1 MTHADSGNADTHYQA
16 FRVPSE
22 KEVIFFPVFQHPIT
36 KDLYVIWSDITNCFP
51 EATRIQFRN
60 VYVPM
65 LRDSRL
71 HRVKPFGIKYHP
83 GVVLDIIFGKRPTG
97 RKYRS
102 SREHQSINSSID
114 YPAAAAVAVGEVPG
128 QSADHSAGDKNGK
141 DDVGDRAGGEG
152 EAEAKMTED
161 QEDRAV
167 GLDSMLKGSTDQAAL
182 VSVPNISPAS
192 DREVL
197 EKGEGAPEQEE
208 DLTTKEQ
215 KEEQEREREE
225 KEEQGQDVTTP
236 YAQAMPVGN
245 VRPDLPFTIEDLIR
259 HRVKNIMEARYSW
272 AQCSGHSRFFVLLP
286 VLESNLRPPGA
297 ASTSSTATTPT
308 TTATSSVPGIYN
320 KTKFQL
326 YFLCDCGGLPEAKD
340 KANPHWIDKNGRIP
354 TSLPAVKDLNQ
365 QQLRALIP
373 IVGDYVMGILEMLKY
388 GVYIER
394 IPQDTAQR
402 VSLAIK
408 YLESKGVQSCE
419 SLIAEIS
426 SNPTV
431 PATESLLDR
440 LPPIASLVEKALDA
454 FGSKLSRDPNGQYSV
469 MYPLRTVRG
478 DARWMCGRHW
488 MSTWSDVALYTKA
501 LTFHQE
507 PESPEGSF
515 TPLYGI
521 LSSRITT
528 VKRALQ
534 FFELARQLPRNPVFT
549 VWLDWN
555 LTVKDEEELAQAIG
569 GLSAAVVHILV
580 RVRSKPQDEIDAGM
594 AFGQLRLTTAALRN
608 SDIEMFTLT
617 EADPEG
623 KYNYQDLPTDM
634 TYRQSYGPKAG
645 TQITVVSRHERGGR
659 MAAAVRGTDAD
670 LALSTIRR
678 VTGGFHHFAGLRFGH
693 NEHHLIVKFGGT
705 KEGEIVGSDVE
716 KDTDFANGDMMSF
729 IEKRQW
735 KDEVYC
741 TSDIDFGA
749 QFFHLGYLSKVIMR
763 FSRDS
768 HWAEVREVIVSNKH
782 LNAITLDCQM
792 PDFDPSQVFETY
804 KDLLSDHPTIEKF
817 QIHSGMHSAEVTSTF
832 TWRNPN
838 DPAKTRVDITCCR
851 CDDVEAMFQRYAPMI
866 ERLALEGIDA
876 TDAAA
881 MLKSMRRKKK
891 PLALKYLSVKDIHL
905 LEPTVREILQEVILK
920 GAMEDVIIRGSV
932 TAQAG
937 RKESVSKARLMANV
951 KIWAE
956 FLFAVRSKVTELA
969 VQDSPKRRLLHAM
982 ESLPAVSVEMPRL
995 TLFHLT
1001 CATQSGLLESPWLD
1015 MFFKYKGPAAQED
1028 KNVFKSGDVCSADAL
1043 TRTSQMAERNQTIT
1057 DLRLHE
1063 GVMTQEDWIR
1073 LLGYLDFS
1081 RMVNCSV
1088 QQTNVLA
1095 PATLLQIANVVLK
1108 DSAVLQYFYVRDG
1121 RGVDDDTAA
1130 VLETIFGPKKADVE
1144 GEQESSKLIDLN
1156 GFIL

>member
-1 MTHADSGNADTHYQA
+1 MAHADSGDADTHYQA

-22 KEVIFFPVFQHPIT
+22 KEPIFFPAYQHPIT
-36 KDLYVIWSDITNCFP
+36 KDLYVIWSDITICFP

-71 HRVKPFGIKYHP
+71 YRVKPFGIKYHP
-83 GVVLDIIFGKRPTG
+83 GVVLDIIFG
-97 RKYRS
+97 RKPASRKNRNS
-102 SREHQSINSSID
+102 SEHQSASSSID
-114 YPAAAAVAVGEVPG
+114 HPAVTAVTVGEVPG
-128 QSADHSAGDKNGK
+128 HGADHFARDENGK
-141 DDVGDRAGGEG
+141 DDVGDHTEGEG
-152 EAEAKMTED
+152 EAEAQTTKY
-161 QEDRAV
+161 QEYSAV
-167 GLDSMLKGSTDQAAL
+167 GLNPMLQGSTDQVVL
-182 VSVPNISPAS
+182 FSVAILSSAS

-197 EKGEGAPEQEE
+197 AEGEEAPKQE
-208 DLTTKEQ
+208 DDSGTKKQ
-215 KEEQEREREE
+215 KEKQEREREQK
-225 KEEQGQDVTTP
+225 KEHQQKETP
-236 YAQAMPVGN
+236 VDN
-245 VRPDLPFTIEDLIR
+245 TRPKLPFTIEDLIR

-286 VLESNLRPPGA
+286 VLGSNSRTSGA
-297 ASTSSTATTPT
+297 ASTSSTAPTPT
-308 TTATSSVPGIYN
+308 STATGSVPGIHN

-326 YFLCDCGGLPEAKD
+326 YFLCDCGDIPEAKD
-340 KANPHWIDKNGRIP
+340 KTNPHWIDKNGRIP
-354 TSLPAVKDLNQ
+354 TSLPAVKDLDQ

-373 IVGDYVMGILEMLKY
+373 VVGDYVMGILEMLKY
-388 GVYIER
+388 GVYVDK

-419 SLIAEIS
+419 SFMTEMS

-431 PATESLLDR
+431 PVTGSLLDR
-440 LPPIASLVEKALDA
+440 LTPLAIMVEKTLDD
-454 FGSKLSRDPNGQYSV
+454 FGNKLSRDPNGQYSV
-469 MYPLRTVRG
+469 MYPLRTARG

-507 PESPEGSF
+507 PDSPEGSF

-534 FFELARQLPRNPVFT
+534 FFELARHIPRNPVFT
-549 VWLDWN
+549 VWLDWD
-555 LTVKDEEELAQAIG
+555 LTVKDEDELAQAIG
-569 GLSAAVVHILV
+569 RLSAAVVHILV
-580 RVRSKPQDEIDAGM
+580 RGRSGPQDEVDAGM
-594 AFGQLRLTTAALRN
+594 AFGQLRLTTAALQN

-623 KYNYQDLPTDM
+623 KYNYQYLPTDF

-645 TQITVVSRHERGGR
+645 AQVTVISRHERGGR
-659 MAAAVRGTDAD
+659 MAAAVRGVDAN
-670 LALSTIRR
+670 LAFATIRR

-693 NEHHLIVKFGGT
+693 SEHHLIVKFGGA
-705 KEGEIVGSDVE
+705 KEGEVVGSDVE

-741 TSDIDFGA
+741 TSGIDFGA
-749 QFFHLGYLSKVIMR
+749 QFFHLGYLSKVLMR
-763 FSRDS
+763 FSHDS
-768 HWAEVREVIVSNKH
+768 HRAEVRELIMLNKH

-804 KDLLSDHPTIEKF
+804 KELLSDHPTIEIF
-817 QIHSGMHSAEVTSTF
+817 QIHSRMHSAEVTSIF
-832 TWRNPN
+832 TWRNPK
-838 DPAKTRVDITCCR
+838 DPAKTRVDITCSR

-866 ERLALEGIDA
+866 ERLSLEGIDE

-881 MLKSMRRKKK
+881 MLKSMRRKKR
-891 PLALKYLSVKDIHL
+891 PLALKSISVRDIHL
-905 LEPTVREILQEVILK
+905 LEPSVREILQEVILK

-932 TAQAG
+932 IAQG
-937 RKESVSKARLMANV
+937 WRKESVSKARLMANV

-956 FLFAVRSKVTELA
+956 FLVAVRSKVTELA
-969 VQDSPKRRLLHAM
+969 VQDSPKRRFLQAM
-982 ESLPAVSVEMPRL
+982 ESQPAVSVEMPRL

-1001 CATQSGLLESPWLD
+1001 CATQASLLESAWLG
-1015 MFFKYKGPAAQED
+1015 MFFKYKGPAAQEEE
-1028 KNVFKSGDVCSADAL
+1028 NVFKSGDVSLSDTL
-1043 TRTSQMAERNQTIT
+1043 TRTSQMVEKNQTIT
-1057 DLRLHE
+1057 DLRLRE
-1063 GVMTQEDWIR
+1063 GVIIREDWDR

-1081 RMVNCSV
+1081 QMVNFSV

-1095 PATLLQIANVVLK
+1095 PATLLQIANVVPR
-1108 DSAVLQYFYVRDG
+1108 DSAVLQHFYVRDG
-1121 RGVDDDTAA
+1121 RGVDDDTGAA
-1130 VLETIFGPKKADVE
+1130 LEAIFGPKKADVE
-1144 GEQESSKLIDLN
+1144 GEQEGSKLIDLN
-1156 GFIL
+1156 GFVL

>member
-1 MTHADSGNADTHYQA
+1 MQ
-16 FRVPSE
+16 
-22 KEVIFFPVFQHPIT
+22 
-36 KDLYVIWSDITNCFP
+36 
-51 EATRIQFRN
+51 
-60 VYVPM
+60 
-65 LRDSRL
+65 L

-83 GVVLDIIFGKRPTG
+83 GVVLDIIFGKKPAS
-97 RKYRS
+97 RKDRS
-102 SREHQSINSSID
+102 RSEHQSASSSID
-114 YPAAAAVAVGEVPG
+114 HYAAAAVTDGEVPG
-128 QSADHSAGDKNGK
+128 QVSDHSAGDENGK
-141 DDVGDRAGGEG
+141 DDVGDRAEGEG
-152 EAEAKMTED
+152 EAEAETTED
-161 QEDRAV
+161 QEGSAV
-167 GLDSMLKGSTDQAAL
+167 GLDSMLQDSTNQT
-182 VSVPNISPAS
+182 VPMSVPNIPPAS

-197 EKGEGAPEQEE
+197 EKGEEAPEQEE
-208 DLTTKEQ
+208 DLETKEQ
-215 KEEQEREREE
+215 KEEQEQEQEE
-225 KEEQGQDVTTP
+225 TP
-236 YAQAMPVGN
+236 PYTQVIPAGN

-286 VLESNLRPPGA
+286 VLENNPYLPGA
-297 ASTSSTATTPT
+297 ASTSATAQTPT
-308 TTATSSVPGIYN
+308 TTAMSSVPGIHH

-326 YFLCDCGGLPEAKD
+326 YFLCDCGDIPEAKD

-373 IVGDYVMGILEMLKY
+373 VVGDYVMSILEMLKY
-388 GVYIER
+388 GVYMDR

-408 YLESKGVQSCE
+408 YLEAKGVQSCE
-419 SLIAEIS
+419 SLMNEIS
-426 SNPTV
+426 LNPTV
-431 PATESLLDR
+431 PMTKSLLDR
-440 LPPIASLVEKALDA
+440 LPPIAILVEKTLDA
-454 FGSKLSRDPNGQYSV
+454 FGNKLSRDPKGQYSV
-469 MYPLRTVRG
+469 MYPLRMVRG

-488 MSTWSDVALYTKA
+488 MSTWSDLALYTKA

-507 PESPEGSF
+507 PGSPEGSF

-534 FFELARQLPRNPVFT
+534 FFELARQIPRNPVFT
-549 VWLDWN
+549 VWLDWD
-555 LTVKDEEELAQAIG
+555 LTVKDEDELAQAIG
-569 GLSAAVVHILV
+569 LLSAAVVHILV
-580 RVRSKPQDEIDAGM
+580 RDRSGPQDEIDAGM

-608 SDIEMFTLT
+608 LDIEMFTLT

-623 KYNYQDLPTDM
+623 KYNYQEFPTDL

-645 TQITVVSRHERGGR
+645 AQITVVSRHERGGR

-670 LALSTIRR
+670 LALATIRR

-693 NEHHLIVKFGGT
+693 NEHHLIIKFGGT
-705 KEGEIVGSDVE
+705 KEGEVVGSDVE

-741 TSDIDFGA
+741 TSDIDFGS

-763 FSRDS
+763 FSHDS
-768 HWAEVREVIVSNKH
+768 HRAEARELIMLNKH

-792 PDFDPSQVFETY
+792 LDFDPSQVFETY
-804 KDLLSDHPTIEKF
+804 KELLFDHPTIEMF
-817 QIHSGMHSAEVTSTF
+817 QIHSGIHSAEATSTF

-838 DPAKTRVDITCCR
+838 DPAKTRVDITCCQ

-866 ERLALEGIDA
+866 ERLALEGINA

-881 MLKSMRRKKK
+881 MLKSMRRKKR
-891 PLALKYLSVKDIHL
+891 PLALKYISVRDIHL
-905 LEPTVREILQEVILK
+905 LEPAVREILQEVILK

-932 TAQAG
+932 IAQAG

-951 KIWAE
+951 KTWAE

-969 VQDSPKRRLLHAM
+969 VQDSPKRRFLQAM
-982 ESLPAVSVEMPRL
+982 ELQPAVSVEMPRL

-1001 CATQSGLLESPWLD
+1001 CATQTGLLESPWLD
-1015 MFFKYKGPAAQED
+1015 MFFKHKGPAAQEE
-1028 KNVFKSGDVCSADAL
+1028 KNDFKSSDVCSADVL
-1043 TRTSQMAERNQTIT
+1043 KRTRELAEKNQTIT
-1057 DLRLHE
+1057 DLRLRE
-1063 GVMTQEDWIR
+1063 GVMTREDWNR

-1095 PATLLQIANVVLK
+1095 PATLLQIANIVPR
-1108 DSAVLQYFYVRDG
+1108 DSALLQHFYVRDG
-1121 RGVDDDTAA
+1121 RGVDDDTGAI
-1130 VLETIFGPKKADVE
+1130 LEAKFGPKKADFE
-1144 GEQESSKLIDLN
+1144 GEQEGSKLIDFN
-1156 GFIL
+1156 GFVL

>member
-1 MTHADSGNADTHYQA
+1 MQL
-16 FRVPSE
+16 
-22 KEVIFFPVFQHPIT
+22 I
-36 KDLYVIWSDITNCFP
+36 
-51 EATRIQFRN
+51 
-60 VYVPM
+60 
-65 LRDSRL
+65 
-71 HRVKPFGIKYHP
+71 RVKPFGIKYQP
-83 GVVLDIIFGKRPTG
+83 GVVLDVIFGKKPG
-97 RKYRS
+97 VRKNRS
-102 SREHQSINSSID
+102 SSEHQSASSSTD
-114 YPAAAAVAVGEVPG
+114 HSAAAAAVAVGDVPG
-128 QSADHSAGDKNGK
+128 QGTDHSAGDENGK
-141 DDVGDRAGGEG
+141 YDDADRAEGEG
-152 EAEAKMTED
+152 EVEAETTEE
-161 QEDRAV
+161 QEDSAV
-167 GLDSMLKGSTDQAAL
+167 GPDFMLQESFDQVVL
-182 VSVPNISPAS
+182 LSVPNIPPAS
-192 DREVL
+192 DRGVL
-197 EKGEGAPEQEE
+197 DKGEEAPEQEE
-208 DLTTKEQ
+208 DLETREQ
-215 KEEQEREREE
+215 KGKQKREREE
-225 KEEQGQDVTTP
+225 KEEQDQEREETP
-236 YAQAMPVGN
+236 PYTQAIPVGN

-259 HRVKNIMEARYSW
+259 HRAKNIMEARYSW

-286 VLESNLRPPGA
+286 VLESNPLLPGA
-297 ASTSSTATTPT
+297 SATSSTAPTPT
-308 TTATSSVPGIYN
+308 TTATSSVTGIHN

-326 YFLCDCGGLPEAKD
+326 YFLCDCGDIPEAKD
-340 KANPHWIDKNGRIP
+340 KTNPHWIDKNGRIP

-388 GVYIER
+388 GVCMDR

-419 SLIAEIS
+419 SLMTEIS

-431 PATESLLDR
+431 PVTESLLDR
-440 LPPIASLVEKALDA
+440 LPPIAILVEKTLNA
-454 FGSKLSRDPNGQYSV
+454 FGNKLSRDPKGQYSV

-507 PESPEGSF
+507 AGSLEGSF

-534 FFELARQLPRNPVFT
+534 FFELARQIPRNPVFT
-549 VWLDWN
+549 VWLDWD
-555 LTVKDEEELAQAIG
+555 LTVKDEDELSQAIG
-569 GLSAAVVHILV
+569 RLSAAVVHILV
-580 RVRSKPQDEIDAGM
+580 RYRSGPQDEIDAGM

-623 KYNYQDLPTDM
+623 KYNYQDFPTDL

-645 TQITVVSRHERGGR
+645 SQITVVSRHERGGR

-670 LALSTIRR
+670 LALATIRR

-693 NEHHLIVKFGGT
+693 NEHHLIVKFGGA
-705 KEGEIVGSDVE
+705 KEGEVIGSDVE

-741 TSDIDFGA
+741 TSDTDFGT

-763 FSRDS
+763 FSHDS
-768 HWAEVREVIVSNKH
+768 HRTEVRELIMSNKH
-782 LNAITLDCQM
+782 LNDITLDCQM
-792 PDFDPSQVFETY
+792 PDYDPSQIFETY
-804 KDLLSDHPTIEKF
+804 KELLSDHPTIEMF
-817 QIHSGMHSAEVTSTF
+817 QIHSRMHPAEVTSTF
-832 TWRNPN
+832 TWRNFN

-866 ERLALEGIDA
+866 ERLSLEGIDA

-881 MLKSMRRKKK
+881 MLKSMRRKKR
-891 PLALKYLSVKDIHL
+891 PLALKYISVRDIHL
-905 LEPTVREILQEVILK
+905 LEPAVREIIQEVILK

-932 TAQAG
+932 IAQAG
-937 RKESVSKARLMANV
+937 RKESVSKTRLMANV

-956 FLFAVRSKVTELA
+956 FLFAIRSKVTELA
-969 VQDSPKRRLLHAM
+969 VQDSPKRRFLQAM
-982 ESLPAVSVEMPRL
+982 ESQPSVSVEMPRL

-1015 MFFKYKGPAAQED
+1015 MFFKYKCLSAQEEE
-1028 KNVFKSGDVCSADAL
+1028 NVFNSGDVCSADAL
-1043 TRTSQMAERNQTIT
+1043 TRTSQMAKNHTIT
-1057 DLRLHE
+1057 DLRLRE

-1081 RMVNCSV
+1081 RMVNCNV

-1095 PATLLQIANVVLK
+1095 PATLLQIANVVPR
-1108 DSAVLQYFYVRDG
+1108 DSAVLQHFYVRDG
-1121 RGVDDDTAA
+1121 RGVDDDTGAI
-1130 VLETIFGPKKADVE
+1130 LEAIFGPKKADVE
-1144 GEQESSKLIDLN
+1144 GEQECSKLIDFN
-1156 GFIL
+1156 GFVL